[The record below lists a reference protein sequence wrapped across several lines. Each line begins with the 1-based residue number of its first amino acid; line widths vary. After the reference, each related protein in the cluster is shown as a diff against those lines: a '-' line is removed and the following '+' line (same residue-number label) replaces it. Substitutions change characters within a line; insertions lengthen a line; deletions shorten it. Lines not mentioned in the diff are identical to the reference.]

1 VTDQVS
7 AALEA
12 TLQRYGVLVRSIGRR
27 NGLADEDVSELLQ
40 AVRIRLWRALGDGE
54 RISAVGSSYVYHAA
68 TSAAVDMIRSR
79 RRKGA
84 PGPDSAQLLEGTV
97 ALNAPDTELMD
108 REGAA
113 RILAAVEDMPQARR
127 TAVKLYLAGYRRE
140 EIARMLQWSEARTR
154 NLIYRG
160 LDELRGRLT
169 ALGLA
174 PEGGAR

>member
-1 VTDQVS
+1 
-7 AALEA
+7 
-12 TLQRYGVLVRSIGRR
+12 
-27 NGLADEDVSELLQ
+27 
-40 AVRIRLWRALGDGE
+40 
-54 RISAVGSSYVYHAA
+54 
-68 TSAAVDMIRSR
+68 MIRSR

-160 LDELRGRLT
+160 LDELRDRLT

-174 PEGGAR
+174 PEGSTP